1 MHVQVLPGLDSSNY
15 SHIYLKVKKVNRN
28 VTSRSR
34 VLFAKALSIQSA
46 PGGRLD
52 NKATLLRTTTYTE
65 KFSLLSRSYLSLTHS
80 LPLSCSCAKVLHK
93 SVFVNENAAL

>member
-52 NKATLLRTTTYTE
+52 NKATLSRTTTYTG
-65 KFSLLSRSYLSLTHS
+65 KVLSFEEVLSLSHS
-80 LPLSCSCAKVLHK
+80 LSPSFLLVCQ
-93 SVFVNENAAL
+93 SVT